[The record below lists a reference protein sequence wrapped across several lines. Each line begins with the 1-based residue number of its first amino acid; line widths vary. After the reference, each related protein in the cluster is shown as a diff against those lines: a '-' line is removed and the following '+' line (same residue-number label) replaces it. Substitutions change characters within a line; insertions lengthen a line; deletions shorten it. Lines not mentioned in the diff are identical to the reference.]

1 MSHLTRGSSWIA
13 GGVCALAL
21 VSSACAAGGGTTS
34 PTSVAIVSNSASPAT
49 AAAGGVDGP
58 LTALKKAVAN
68 CGNHGDVID
77 VLQRVFAGTSHSPA
91 VEVLSDSGGVLAFRL
106 GTTVF
111 LIFYNDLNGDDHLSC
126 GDQVTGA
133 TP

>member
-1 MSHLTRGSSWIA
+1 LDCW
-13 GGVCALAL
+13 
-21 VSSACAAGGGTTS
+21 
-34 PTSVAIVSNSASPAT
+34 
-49 AAAGGVDGP
+49 VDGP

-68 CGNHGDVID
+68 RGHQGDATD
-77 VLQRVFAGTSHSPA
+77 ALQRVFAGTAHSPA
-91 VEVLSDSGGVLAFRL
+91 VEVLSDGGGILTFRL

-111 LIFYNDLNGDDHLSC
+111 QVSYTDMDGDNHLSC